1 MTVDASA
8 CQPHGDRAAKED
20 EHFQNMGVLA
30 ESKNKAVLI
39 LGGSNFMGRALVE
52 LLVERQVC
60 LCIVNRGRRHW
71 DTADTSLGKAA
82 RVIADRRDTEIFASR
97 LAHATRQLGRSWDL
111 VADFS
116 AFDGKDICAALA
128 GLGGSFGTY
137 AYISSD
143 SVYEVT
149 SWAAEEW
156 KPRKSEGDRISVT
169 EDADDRPQDPALQRK
184 LKKADSYGHGKLDAE
199 EALSKELPAENCRSV
214 SLRLPDVIGP
224 YDGTLRLWAYWHW
237 LRAGEAGAPPP
248 QVKTF
253 KRHTKKARREDGTA
267 QEKDGVEEEEIP
279 PDPPLAL
286 VFSRDVARF
295 IVALLD
301 RPASQDA
308 PRCDAVNL
316 ACERQA
322 PLGELLGLL
331 AAASGL
337 ERERPRTAGVK
348 RPKTFLPSV
357 DRPWPLNLSHAKD
370 AYGFVPTS
378 LEDALKSC
386 ADFFKEGCSRFP
398 KEARRAAKKLP
409 QDASEIAIRLAG
421 LQDCDRSSDS
431 S

>member
-1 MTVDASA
+1 MPRAST
-8 CQPHGDRAAKED
+8 CQPD
-20 EHFQNMGVLA
+20 EVRQTKDDDHFQNLEALTPSG
-30 ESKNKAVLI
+30 NKAVLI

-60 LCIVNRGRRHW
+60 ICIVNRGRRHW
-71 DTADTSLGKAA
+71 DTIDPSNGKAA
-82 RVIADRRDTEIFASR
+82 HVFADRRDVEVFASR
-97 LAHATRQLGRSWDL
+97 LAHVTLKLGRSWDL

-128 GLGGSFGTY
+128 GLEGSFGTY

-156 KPRKSEGDRISVT
+156 KPRSQAGKQITVAEN
-169 EDADDRPQDPALQRK
+169 ADDRPQDTALQRK

-199 EALSKELPAENCRSV
+199 EALAKELPAENCKSI

-224 YDGTLRLWAYWHW
+224 FDGTLRLWAYWHW

-253 KRHTKKARREDGTA
+253 KRRAKKARCEDDSA
-267 QEKDGVEEEEIP
+267 EAEVEEEEIP

-295 IVALLD
+295 IATLLD

-331 AAASGL
+331 ATASGL
-337 ERERPRTAGVK
+337 QRERPRLAGCK

-357 DRPWPLNLSHAKD
+357 DRPWPLNLSHAMD
-370 AYGFVPTS
+370 TYGFVPTP

-386 ADFFKEGCSRFP
+386 ADFFQEGCSRFP
-398 KEARRAAKKLP
+398 REASRAAKKLP

-421 LQDCDRSSDS
+421 LQDCDKSSDS